1 MAPDDEQESG
11 NEDTDDDG
19 EGSPGD
25 RADPFD
31 DLAEDVG
38 DREGDPFETLAG
50 DADGESRDPGADEAG
65 GESVTDATADPTTA
79 DDGSAGDESMGD
91 DFAGDD
97 VPVRDPTTGGPT
109 DPFADIHRDDET
121 RDDET
126 RDAEDETA
134 THGGPAQASTGDTG
148 SGGLGTGPPGGDRTG
163 DPFESAESAFEEM
176 DVGDLD
182 PDQVWQELDEAEARG
197 SVSEV
202 RERIY
207 AEVSKHAY
215 CEGCKWFSGPPEV
228 SCSHEGTEILEFV
241 DMETVRVVD
250 CPIVEERRQLQDGE

>member
-1 MAPDDEQESG
+1 MAPDDDQESG
-11 NEDTDDDG
+11 DDG
-19 EGSPGD
+19 SAPDGDGSPAD

-50 DADGESRDPGADEAG
+50 DADGDGEDPGADDAG
-65 GESVTDATADPTTA
+65 SERVTDATADPTT
-79 DDGSAGDESMGD
+79 GDESP
-91 DFAGDD
+91 D
-97 VPVRDPTTGGPT
+97 VDGPAAEPTTGGPA
-109 DPFADIHRDDET
+109 DPFADIPSSEGT
-121 RDDET
+121 RDD
-126 RDAEDETA
+126 
-134 THGGPAQASTGDTG
+134 QTGDTEEGPRTTMGPARAGTSDAG
-148 SGGLGTGPPGGDRTG
+148 SSAGETGSQGGTRRG

-182 PDQVWQELDEAEARG
+182 PDQVWQELDDAEARG

-215 CEGCKWFSGPPEV
+215 CEGCEWFSGPPEV
-228 SCSHEGTEILEFV
+228 SCGHEGTEILEFV

-250 CPIVEERRQLQDGE
+250 CPIVEERRQLQEGE